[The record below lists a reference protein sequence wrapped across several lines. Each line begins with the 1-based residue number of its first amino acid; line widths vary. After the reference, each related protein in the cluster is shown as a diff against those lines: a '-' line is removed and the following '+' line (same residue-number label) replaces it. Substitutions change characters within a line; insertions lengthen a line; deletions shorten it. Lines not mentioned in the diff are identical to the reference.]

1 MNGIAISKM
10 TFEEA
15 RQCADEI
22 KIGISNIGQKLLQL
36 YEGDGW
42 EALGYSNWRECA
54 QVEFGFKQ
62 SHVYRLLESAE
73 VVRNI
78 ENSPIGGNVP
88 LPTSER
94 QARPLTKL
102 DPELQ
107 PVVWQ
112 KAIETAPNGKVTA
125 AHVTATAKTFVA
137 PAPVKLQPIPASE
150 IVRTEMRFVPA
161 KPFSELDT
169 MVDEAEGNED
179 GYDWQDEE
187 DENTYTP
194 PQQTMTQ
201 TVSKP
206 HVAHNSGNNEWYTPE
221 EYIIAARQVLGRIDL
236 DPATSEIANR
246 VVQADEYFTVDD
258 NGLDQHWTGKV
269 WMNPPYSSDLV
280 WRFAEKLCAHYEGS
294 DVTEAIVLV
303 NNATETAW
311 FQRMAQIAS
320 CICFPRTRVK
330 FWKPDGETGAPLQ
343 GQAILYFGTKKHGFI
358 SAFRLFGFVGVINGI
373 Q

>member
-1 MNGIAISKM
+1 MEEILVESERSELLQHEQVIEHGLKTFVDVGNALLAIRDKRLYRDRWG
-10 TFEEA
+10 TFEEYCNDRWGYTRMRA
-15 RQCADEI
+15 SQL
-22 KIGISNIGQKLLQL
+22 IS
-36 YEGDGW
+36 
-42 EALGYSNWRECA
+42 A
-54 QVEFGFKQ
+54 
-62 SHVYRLLESAE
+62 AE
-73 VVRNI
+73 VTTNL
-78 ENSPIGGNVP
+78 NVNNCLQMP
-88 LPTSER
+88 VTESV
-94 QARPLTKL
+94 ARPLTKL

-112 KAIETAPNGKVTA
+112 KAVETAPNGKVTA

-137 PAPVKLQPIPASE
+137 PAPVNLQPIPASE